1 MVRRATK
8 TDRKDTKDAPA
19 ASPKCL
25 KIAEK
30 GIKDDRDL
38 SRYLSASIGDIV
50 SGRIA
55 NQVANSAFRG
65 VNSLLR
71 VAELRIKHGIADPTQ
86 TQRIVLV
93 P

>member
-1 MVRRATK
+1 MARRAAK
-8 TDRKDTKDAPA
+8 TNRQDTKITPA

-50 SGRIA
+50 SGRIT
-55 NQVANSAFRG
+55 NQVANSACRG

-71 VAELRIKHGIADPTQ
+71 VAELRIKHGIADPVES
-86 TQRIVLV
+86 QRIVLV